1 MAVMKKTPLTVAGAL
16 LLGTLPAHA
25 GFEIG
30 EFAGSTVSFEGLL
43 QSDHYWYDSDRAPL
57 DGDPG
62 DGDDSDHGIRRA
74 ELVLKGDGPGGLD
87 WVVGYDAEGENWL
100 DVNAGF
106 DLGGGHAVRVGQFK
120 QPIGLEELSS
130 SKNNDF
136 LSKAA
141 ATNAFATSRRLGASY
156 GYAADNW
163 SVTASAFGRNLTSG
177 GAHGAGHGI
186 RATWAPVNEG
196 GRTLHLGLAYVN
208 HDTDADTLRLRAR
221 PQADMAG
228 DRLVDTGTF
237 TDADRLATTGVEGL
251 WMAGPL
257 KLQAEYMQ
265 GDVDRLAGR
274 DFTASGGYLSAVYN
288 LTGEGWSYRGGV
300 PRTASPAGPRG
311 MWQLAARADTLDF
324 DDAGI
329 EGGQMD
335 AFTVGVNWYYRD
347 NFKLALNWTSVES
360 DRAGVPDDPSII
372 GFRGQMHW

>member
-1 MAVMKKTPLTVAGAL
+1 MNKTHLALAAALMLGA
-16 LLGTLPAHA
+16 LPAHA
-25 GFEIG
+25 GFEVG

-43 QSDHYWYDSDRAPL
+43 QSDHYWYDTDRTPL

-62 DGDDSDHGIRRA
+62 DGDDSDHGLRRA

-87 WVVGYDAEGENWL
+87 WVVGYDAKSENWL

-130 SKNNDF
+130 TKNNDF
-136 LSKAA
+136 ISKAA

-156 GYAADNW
+156 GYAGDGW
-163 SVTASAFGRNLTSG
+163 TVTASAFGRNLTSG

-186 RATWAPVNEG
+186 RATWAPINEG
-196 GRTLHLGLAYVN
+196 GRTLHLGLAHVN
-208 HDTDADTLRLRAR
+208 RDTDADTLRLRVR

-237 TDADRLATTGVEGL
+237 LDADRLATTGVEGL

-257 KLQAEYMQ
+257 KLQAEYLQ
-265 GDVDRLAGR
+265 GEVDRIASP

-288 LTGEGWSYRGGV
+288 LTGETWSYRGGV
-300 PRTASPAGPRG
+300 PRTASPAGPHG

-324 DDAGI
+324 DDAGVD
-329 EGGQMD
+329 GGRMD

-347 NFKLALNWTSVES
+347 NFKLALNWSTIDSE
-360 DRAGVPDDPSII
+360 RADIPDDPSII
-372 GFRGQMHW
+372 AFRGQMHW

>member
-1 MAVMKKTPLTVAGAL
+1 MAVMKKTPIALAAAL

-43 QSDHYWYDSDRAPL
+43 QSDHWWYDADRAPL

-87 WVVGYDAEGENWL
+87 WVVGYDVEGESWL

-106 DLGGGHAVRVGQFK
+106 DLGGGHALRVGQFK
-120 QPIGLEELSS
+120 QPLGLDELSS
-130 SKNNDF
+130 SKNSDF

-156 GYAADNW
+156 GYSGDDW

-186 RATWAPVNEG
+186 RATWAPINDG
-196 GRTLHLGLAYVN
+196 NRTLHLGLAHVN

-237 TDADRLATTGVEGL
+237 TDADRLATTGVEGM

-265 GDVDRLAGR
+265 GDVDRLAGA
-274 DFTASGGYLSAVYN
+274 DFTANGGYLSVVYN

-335 AFTVGVNWYYRD
+335 ALTLGVNWYYRD
-347 NFKLALNWTSVES
+347 NFKLALNWSTVDSE
-360 DRAGVPDDPSII
+360 RAGIPDDPSII
-372 GFRGQMHW
+372 GLRGQLHW

>member
-221 PQADMAG
+221 PGADMSQ
-228 DRLVDTGTF
+228 RLVDTGTMAD
-237 TDADRLATTGVEGL
+237 TDRLATTGVEAM
-251 WMAGPL
+251 WVRGPF
-257 KLQAEYMQ
+257 KLQAEYM
-265 GDVDRLAGR
+265 DATVDRYGAD
-274 DFTASGGYLSAVYN
+274 DFGASGGYVSGLWN
-288 LTGEGWSYRGGV
+288 ITGETWGYKNGTPSTSKPDGNHL
-300 PRTASPAGPRG
+300 
-311 MWQLAARADTLDF
+311 WQLGLRYDTLDL
-324 DDAGI
+324 DDGAVAG
-329 EGGQMD
+329 GTLD
-335 AFTVGVNWYYRD
+335 TLTAGVNWYWKS
-347 NFKLALNWTSVES
+347 NTKLMLNYVKVNSQ
-360 DRAGVPDDPSII
+360 RGGIGDDPGII
-372 GFRGQMHW
+372 ELRAQFHW